1 MINMHLSTVAILA
14 GGFGTRLKP
23 RTGNVPKPM
32 ASILGKPVLEH
43 QILLCKK
50 FGFTDI
56 SILVHYGS
64 EVIKGYFNDGSNW
77 GVNISYVEEKEPR
90 GTAGA
95 LLDALSNLNDVFL
108 VLYGDTYLDVDLG
121 KLYSFHID
129 NKSEATIMLHPND
142 HPSDSDLVE
151 IDAEFKVTKI
161 YPYPHPEGIYINNLV
176 NAGLYVLNKSAL
188 YGFIPH
194 NGKYDLAKNT
204 FTELL
209 KASRR
214 ILGYKSQEYIKD
226 MGTPERLD
234 IVEGD
239 IIEGVAES
247 LSNRYPRKAVFID
260 RDGTINKEV
269 SHLKRIEDFQLLP
282 KVGGAIRK
290 LNRAGF
296 LTVCVTNQPVIA
308 RGDLTYNGLKEIHN
322 KMDYE
327 LGLRG
332 AYLDQI
338 YICPHHKESGFDG
351 EVKEL
356 KIDCEC
362 RKPKTGLIDQAVREM
377 YIDRRHSWFIGD
389 TTTDIK
395 AGSDAGLRTIL
406 VRTGYAGNDLKCKIL
421 PDFIFPDLD
430 TAVDFVLFGYNAVV
444 RKILPVLPSLIDKRL
459 ILIGGPARAGKSILA
474 KALSNMISD
483 TGVKSHVISLDGWLK
498 PKAERKEGEGVMN
511 RYEMEHFL
519 SILDSVLLN
528 KQRIQIEI
536 PIYDRLKQSTFF
548 NDQITIGPEDM
559 LIVEGVTA
567 LLSNEMNKLT
577 DCRIY
582 IDIDEN
588 QRNERLLADYH
599 WRTDNM
605 NNVKMKLNSRLSD
618 EVKEVRNSVKYSTIR
633 IK

>member
-1 MINMHLSTVAILA
+1 MNFSTVAILA
-14 GGFGTRLKP
+14 GGFGTRLKS
-23 RTGNVPKPM
+23 RTGDVPKPM

-56 SILVHYGS
+56 SILVHFGS
-64 EVIKGYFNDGSNW
+64 EVIKDYFKDGSNW
-77 GVNISYVEEKEPR
+77 GVNISYVEEKNPR

-95 LLDALSNLNDVFL
+95 VLDALSHLNDTFL

-121 KLYSFHID
+121 KLYRFHTD

-142 HPSDSDLVE
+142 HPNDSDLVE
-151 IDAEFKVTKI
+151 IDSEFKVTKI

-188 YGFIPH
+188 YGNIPKS
-194 NGKYDLAKNT
+194 GKYDLAKHT
-204 FTELL
+204 FNELL
-209 KASRR
+209 KVNRK

-226 MGTPERLD
+226 MGTPDRLD
-234 IVEGD
+234 KVESD
-239 IIEGVAES
+239 ITKGVADS
-247 LSNRYPRKAVFID
+247 LSNRYPRKAVLID

-269 SHLKRIEDFQLLP
+269 NHLKRIEEFQLLP
-282 KVGGAIRK
+282 NVGAAIRK

-296 LTVCVTNQPVIA
+296 LSVCVTNQPVIA
-308 RGDLTYNGLKEIHN
+308 RGDLTFDSLKEIHN

-327 LGLRG
+327 LGLQG
-332 AYLDQI
+332 AYLDHI
-338 YICPHHKESGFDG
+338 YVCPHHNESGFDG
-351 EVKEL
+351 EVTEL

-362 RKPKTGLIDQAVREM
+362 RKPKTGLIDKAVGEM
-377 YIDRRHSWFIGD
+377 YIDRGKSWFIGD

-395 AGSDAGLRTIL
+395 AGFDAGLRTIL
-406 VRTGYAGNDLKCKIL
+406 VRTGYSGNDRKCQIS

-430 TAVDFVLFGYNAVV
+430 TAVDFVLFGYSALK
-444 RKILPVLPSLIDKRL
+444 RKILPFLPSLIDKRL
-459 ILIGGPARAGKSILA
+459 ILIGGPARAGKST
-474 KALSNMISD
+474 LSKVLSIMISD

-498 PKAERKEGEGVMN
+498 SKDERKEGEGVMK
-511 RYEMEHFL
+511 RYDIEHFL
-519 SILDSVLLN
+519 SILNSILYN

-548 NDQITIGPEDM
+548 NNQITIGPEDL
-559 LIVEGVTA
+559 LIVEGVPA

-582 IDIDEN
+582 VDIDEN
-588 QRNERLLADYH
+588 LRNERLMADYS
-599 WRTDNM
+599 WRIDNL
-605 NNVKMKLNSRLSD
+605 NDVKVKLNSRLVD
-618 EVKEVRNSVKYSTIR
+618 EVNEVRISAKYSTIK

>member
-1 MINMHLSTVAILA
+1 MNFSNVAILA
-14 GGFGTRLKP
+14 GGFGNRLKS
-23 RTGNVPKPM
+23 RTGNEPKPM
-32 ASILGKPVLEH
+32 ALILGKPVLEH

-50 FGFTDI
+50 FGFTEI
-56 SILVHYGS
+56 ALLVHYGS
-64 EVIKGYFNDGSNW
+64 EVIKDYFNDGSNW
-77 GVNISYVEEKEPR
+77 GVNISYVEEKDPR

-95 LLDALSNLNDVFL
+95 LLDALSHLNDIFL

-151 IDAEFKVTKI
+151 IDTEFKVTKI

-194 NGKYDLAKNT
+194 SGKYDLAKHT
-204 FTELL
+204 FTELV
-209 KASRR
+209 KANRR

-234 IVEGD
+234 KVEGD
-239 IIEGVAES
+239 IIKGVAES

-282 KVGGAIRK
+282 NVGGAIRK

-296 LTVCVTNQPVIA
+296 LSVCVTNQPVIA

-327 LGLRG
+327 LGLHG
-332 AYLDQI
+332 AYLDQV
-338 YICPHHKESGFDG
+338 YVCPHHKESGFDR

-377 YIDRRHSWFIGD
+377 YIDRRYSWFIGD
-389 TTTDIK
+389 TTTDMK
-395 AGSDAGLRTIL
+395 AGFDAGLRTIL

-430 TAVDFVLFGYNAVV
+430 TAVDFVLFGYNALV

-459 ILIGGPARAGKSILA
+459 ILIGGPARAGKSTLA
-474 KALSNMISD
+474 KALSNIISD
-483 TGVKSHVISLDGWLK
+483 AGVKSHVISLDGWLK
-498 PKAERKEGEGVMN
+498 PKAERKEGEGVLN

-519 SILDSVLLN
+519 SILDSVLFN

-559 LIVEGVTA
+559 VIVEGVTA

-605 NNVKMKLNSRLSD
+605 NDVKMKLNLRLSD